1 MTNLFLL
8 VFCLVLGAFLR
19 RIKDFPENSPMVLN
33 QFLIYI
39 SLPALALIY
48 IPQITL
54 SRELLFPVATSWLVL
69 GFALIIIPLLGRLF
83 GWSRETVGC
92 LLLTAGLG
100 NTSFVGFPVIEAV
113 YGPEALRIALMV
125 DQPGSFV
132 AVSTAGIIIACTYS
146 DNELRKRDIFRKV
159 LLFPPFITFVFAIG
173 MNLAGIEARGIPL
186 EVLERLGA
194 TLAPIALTS
203 VGMQLSFSL
212 QKESVAPLIWG
223 LSYKLLLAPLLLSV
237 LFIFVLQGSG
247 EVVKVSIMEAAMA
260 PMITGSILAIMYG
273 LNPKLA
279 SQMVGIGVPL
289 SFLTLF
295 GWYYILEWLG

>member
-1 MTNLFLL
+1 MSNLVLL
-8 VFCLVLGAFLR
+8 VFCLILGAFLR
-19 RIKDFPENSPMVLN
+19 RVKDFPENTPMVLN

-48 IPQITL
+48 IPQISL

-69 GFALIIIPLLGRLF
+69 GFALVFIPLLGRLF
-83 GWSRETVGC
+83 SWSRETVGC

-100 NTSFVGFPVIEAV
+100 NTSFVGFPVIEAL
-113 YGPEALRIALMV
+113 YGPEALKIALMV

-146 DNELRKRDIFRKV
+146 SSELRKRDIFRKV
-159 LLFPPFITFVFAIG
+159 LLFPPFITFVLALG
-173 MNLAGIEARGIPL
+173 MNIAGIQARGIPL

-212 QKESVAPLIWG
+212 QRESVNPLVYG
-223 LSYKLLLAPLLLSV
+223 LGYKLLLAPVLLSV
-237 LFIFVLQGSG
+237 LFIFILGASG

-273 LNPKLA
+273 LNPRLA
-279 SQMVGIGVPL
+279 TQMVGIGVPL
-289 SFLTLF
+289 SFLTLY
-295 GWYYILEWLG
+295 GWYHLLEWLA

>member
-1 MTNLFLL
+1 MSNLLL
-8 VFCLVLGAFLR
+8 LIFCLILGAFLKR
-19 RIKDFPENSPMVLN
+19 VKDFPENTPMVLN

-54 SRELLFPVATSWLVL
+54 SRDLLFPVATSWLVL
-69 GFALIIIPLLGRLF
+69 GFALLLIPMIGRYF
-83 GWSRETVGC
+83 GWSRETIGC

-100 NTSFVGFPVIEAV
+100 NTSFVGFPVIEAL
-113 YGPEALRIALMV
+113 YGADGLKIALMV

-146 DNELRKRDIFRKV
+146 SSALRKRDIFRKV
-159 LLFPPFITFVFAIG
+159 LLFPPFITFVLALG
-173 MNLAGIEARGIPL
+173 MNLAGIEARGAAL
-186 EVLERLGA
+186 YVLERLGA

-203 VGMQLSFSL
+203 VGMQLTFSL
-212 QKESVAPLIWG
+212 KREDLKPLISG
-223 LSYKLLLAPLLLSV
+223 LSYKLLLAPALLSA
-237 LFIFVLQGSG
+237 LFIYVFGGSG
-247 EVVKVSIMEAAMA
+247 LIVQVSIMEAAMA

-279 SQMVGIGVPL
+279 TQMVGIGVPL
-289 SFLTLF
+289 SFLTLY
-295 GWYYILEWLG
+295 GWYHLLERIA

>member
-1 MTNLFLL
+1 MSSIVLL
-8 VFCLVLGAFLR
+8 VVCLCIGVLLR
-19 RIKDFPENSPMVLN
+19 RVKDFPENTPMVLN

-48 IPQITL
+48 IPQISLTN
-54 SRELLFPVATSWLVL
+54 ELLIAVSTSWLVL
-69 GFALIIIPLLGRLF
+69 GFALIIIPLLGKWMD
-83 GWSRETVGC
+83 WSRGTVGC

-100 NTSFVGFPVIEAV
+100 NTSFVGFPVIEAL
-113 YGPEALRIALMV
+113 YGAEALKIALMV

-146 DNELRKRDIFRKV
+146 STALRKRDIARKV
-159 LLFPPFITFVFAIG
+159 LLFPPFITFILALG
-173 MNLAGIEARGIPL
+173 MNMAGIQAQDIPL

-212 QKESVAPLIWG
+212 KKEFIKPLVSG
-223 LSYKLLLAPLLLSV
+223 LSYKLLIAPFLLTI
-237 LFIFVLQGSG
+237 LFIFILGGSG
-247 EVVKVSIMEAAMA
+247 DIVKVSIMEAAMA

-273 LNPKLA
+273 LNPQLA
-279 SQMVGIGVPL
+279 AQMVGIGVPL
-289 SFLTLF
+289 SFVTLY
-295 GWYYILEWLG
+295 GWYKLLEVLA

>member
-1 MTNLFLL
+1 MSNILLL
-8 VFCLVLGAFLR
+8 VFCLALGAFLK
-19 RIKDFPENSPMVLN
+19 RIKDFPDNTPMVLN

-69 GFALIIIPLLGRLF
+69 GFALLLIPLIGKRM
-83 GWSRETVGC
+83 GWSRETIGC

-100 NTSFVGFPVIEAV
+100 NTSFVGFPVIEAL
-113 YGPEALRIALMV
+113 YGADGLKIALMV

-146 DNELRKRDIFRKV
+146 SSALRKRDIFRKV
-159 LLFPPFITFVFAIG
+159 MLFPPFITFLIALG
-173 MNLAGIEARGIPL
+173 MNLAGIEARGAAL
-186 EVLERLGA
+186 YVLERLGA

-203 VGMQLSFSL
+203 VGMQLTFSL
-212 QKESVAPLIWG
+212 KREDLNPLISG
-223 LSYKLLLAPLLLSV
+223 LSYKLLLAPALLSI
-237 LFIFVLQGSG
+237 LFIYILGGSG
-247 EVVKVSIMEAAMA
+247 LIVKVSIMEAAMA

-279 SQMVGIGVPL
+279 TQMVGIGVPL
-289 SFLTLF
+289 SFLTLY
-295 GWYYILEWLG
+295 GWYHLLERIA